1 MPNDSISSIL
11 GNASERY
18 KLEEAGLK
26 QTGGNYDSN
35 CKTIYEILVRAYA
48 WEYTNIFSAIR
59 GARLVW
65 FVDAPPK

>member
-1 MPNDSISSIL
+1 LKTFQEGYRKLIEAGKMPNDSKSSIL

-48 WEYTNIFSAIR
+48 
-59 GARLVW
+59 
-65 FVDAPPK
+65 